1 MINGMQKTGLDAMIG
16 PREKVFWRGKPDKK
30 CFYLEAIFNPF
41 LVVAILWG
49 AIDIGFIS
57 AMHSVNSSVI
67 IHKFVVFFFA
77 LHLFPVWLYL
87 FGILFVVLRY
97 KHTEFMVTDRG
108 VYTSGGVFA
117 KTYEMKPYTE
127 VSHINI
133 HRGIFDQWLGV
144 GDVVMSSNQDGYNTR
159 SLPSVY
165 RGITICDIADFQKV
179 YNIVKELQTDVFAD
193 TMYPNALRPQENRGY
208 DTTYTKAVDR
218 R

>member
-1 MINGMQKTGLDAMIG
+1 MQKTGLDAMIG